1 MTAAPTAALPATM
14 HGVVLTAFGG
24 PEVLHYR
31 DDLPLPLPRA
41 GEVLIRVAASAVN
54 NTDINTRVGWYSK
67 TTARAKD
74 GSANAFATEGA
85 AAVFDT
91 AQDADPSWGGTPM
104 AFPRIQGADCCG
116 HIAAVGPGVDAA
128 RIGQRV
134 LVRPIVRAYAG
145 YRPYACWYFGSEC
158 DGGFA
163 QYTRVPA
170 DAAVSVQSSLSDAE
184 LASFPCAY
192 STAENLVDRAGVR
205 AGERVL
211 VTGASGGVGSAAVQL
226 ARRRGAHVIAVAG
239 ADKHAAVRALGAAEC
254 LARDAD
260 LAHALG
266 AESVDVVIDLVGGA
280 QWPALLDVLKRGGRY
295 ASSGAIAGPL
305 VILDLR
311 TLYLKDLTLVGCTFQ
326 DDRIFD
332 NLVGYIERGEIAP
345 VVAHTFALRDIALA
359 QAAFGAKNF
368 VGKIVLLA
376 PP

>member
-1 MTAAPTAALPATM
+1 MRTAPAALPATM

-67 TTARAKD
+67 TTN
-74 GSANAFATEGA
+74 SATEGG
-85 AAVFDT
+85 AAVFDR
-91 AQDADPSWGGTPM
+91 AQDEDPSWGGTPM

-134 LVRPIVRAYAG
+134 LVRPILRAYAD

-170 DAAVSVQSSLSDAE
+170 DAAMAIHSTLSDAE

-192 STAENLVDRAGVR
+192 STSKSDHLRHKKVR
-205 AGERVL
+205 
-211 VTGASGGVGSAAVQL
+211 
-226 ARRRGAHVIAVAG
+226 
-239 ADKHAAVRALGAAEC
+239 
-254 LARDAD
+254 
-260 LAHALG
+260 
-266 AESVDVVIDLVGGA
+266 
-280 QWPALLDVLKRGGRY
+280 
-295 ASSGAIAGPL
+295 
-305 VILDLR
+305 
-311 TLYLKDLTLVGCTFQ
+311 
-326 DDRIFD
+326 
-332 NLVGYIERGEIAP
+332 N
-345 VVAHTFALRDIALA
+345 
-359 QAAFGAKNF
+359 
-368 VGKIVLLA
+368 
-376 PP
+376 